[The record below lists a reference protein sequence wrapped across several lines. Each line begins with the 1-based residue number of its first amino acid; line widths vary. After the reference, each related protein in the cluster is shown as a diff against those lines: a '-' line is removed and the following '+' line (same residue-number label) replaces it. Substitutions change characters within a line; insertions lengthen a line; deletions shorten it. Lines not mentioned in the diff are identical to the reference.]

1 MLSQI
6 YYSALPAGKLLLT
19 MPSATESTASVR
31 IPAWKRL
38 GLKLKSASEAP
49 LADVTPK
56 RKRPGEAGK
65 DTSVK
70 KSKPSSDSP
79 GLSVPDQITP
89 PPARKKS
96 VTFTPETKVEDGD
109 SIKQL
114 FSVWVAEQKN
124 QEDLS
129 APVFQ
134 TPQYQ
139 SVEES
144 FDTTLD
150 EKERR
155 VKRVKT
161 VKQGKADS
169 SDPPK
174 TKESTKAK
182 KKKETNQPA
191 TRVTAEGEQAEESL
205 KSTKQSKTKK
215 ARKPRAAKSLTTQTL
230 PEKPFLAYLK
240 QYTDSRDTWK
250 FNKNHQ
256 THLLKHLFNI
266 DIVPSDY
273 AHYIYEYVKGLQG
286 GVRTRLRDS
295 ALAVKV
301 KDLEEPF
308 PEDMENSEQR
318 KMDYDVAM
326 KEYVATMMS
335 AEVGPNV
342 RYEEGVLLGLS
353 DLAMPT
359 RVAKRKRV
367 ERVLAELASGGGETN
382 GGSTGEKDTVMGD
395 DESQKRLRMNDGSS
409 QKVIRKRKQ
418 RTAIVDDETSSEE
431 DSSDSDDSSSDES
444 TTQRDNPED
453 TSSSSSSSSS
463 SSGSEDSGSEGD
475 SEESE
480 SDSE

>member
-1 MLSQI
+1 
-6 YYSALPAGKLLLT
+6 
-19 MPSATESTASVR
+19 MPSATGSAASVR

-38 GLKLKSASEAP
+38 GLKLKSAQEAP
-49 LADVTPK
+49 PTEDINPK
-56 RKRPGEAGK
+56 RKRPNEVGES
-65 DTSVK
+65 TSVK

-89 PPARKKS
+89 QPARKKS

-114 FSVWVAEQKN
+114 FSTWVAEQKN

-134 TPQYQ
+134 TPQYR

-155 VKRVKT
+155 VRRVKT
-161 VKQGKADS
+161 AKQGQANS

-174 TKESTKAK
+174 ATESTKPK
-182 KKKETNQPA
+182 KKKETNQLA
-191 TRVTAEGEQAEESL
+191 TPVTAEAEPVDKSL
-205 KSTKQSKTKK
+205 KSTEQSKSKK

-256 THLLKHLFNI
+256 THLLKRLFNI
-266 DIVPSDY
+266 DIVPSEY
-273 AHYIYEYVKGLQG
+273 AYYIYEYVKGLQG

-318 KMDYDVAM
+318 KRDYNIAM
-326 KEYVATMMS
+326 NEYVATMMA

-367 ERVLAELASGGGETN
+367 ERVLAELASGPEETN
-382 GGSTGEKDTVMGD
+382 GGSSGGKDMVMGD

-409 QKVIRKRKQ
+409 QKVVRKRKQ
-418 RTAIVDDETSSEE
+418 RTAVVDDETSSEE

-444 TTQRDNPED
+444 TMQRVDRED
-453 TSSSSSSSSS
+453 TSSSSSSSS
-463 SSGSEDSGSEGD
+463 SSGSEDSDSEDD
-475 SEESE
+475 SEEESEE

>member
-1 MLSQI
+1 
-6 YYSALPAGKLLLT
+6 
-19 MPSATESTASVR
+19 
-31 IPAWKRL
+31 L
-38 GLKLKSASEAP
+38 GLKLKSAQESTPGE
-49 LADVTPK
+49 DVTTK
-56 RKRPGEAGK
+56 RKRPLEIIEG
-65 DTSVK
+65 TSTK

-79 GLSVPDQITP
+79 GLSVLDQITP
-89 PPARKKS
+89 QPARKKS

-109 SIKQL
+109 SSKQL
-114 FSVWVAEQKN
+114 FSAWVAEQKN

-155 VKRVKT
+155 VKRAKT
-161 VKQGKADS
+161 AKQGKADPK
-169 SDPPK
+169 DPPR
-174 TKESTKAK
+174 TKDSTKAK
-182 KKKETNQPA
+182 KKKETNQPE
-191 TRVTAEGEQAEESL
+191 TPVTAEVGKGEESL
-205 KSTKQSKTKK
+205 KSTEQSKPKK
-215 ARKPRAAKSLTTQTL
+215 ARKPRTAKSLTTQTL
-230 PEKPFLAYLK
+230 PEKPFLSYLK

-256 THLLKHLFNI
+256 THLLKHIFNI
-266 DIVPSDY
+266 DIVPSEY

-308 PEDMENSEQR
+308 SEDMENSEQR
-318 KMDYDVAM
+318 KREYDVAM
-326 KEYVATMMS
+326 NEYVATMMA

-367 ERVLAELASGGGETN
+367 ERVLAELASGEGETN
-382 GGSTGEKDTVMGD
+382 GGSIGGKDMVMGD
-395 DESQKRLRMNDGSS
+395 DENQKRLRMNDGSS

-418 RTAIVDDETSSEE
+418 RTAVVDDETNSEE
-431 DSSDSDDSSSDES
+431 DSSDSDDSSSDEL
-444 TTQRDNPED
+444 TTQRDDPED
-453 TSSSSSSSSS
+453 TSSSSSSSS
-463 SSGSEDSGSEGD
+463 SSGSEDSGSEDD
-475 SEESE
+475 SEEESEE

>member
-1 MLSQI
+1 
-6 YYSALPAGKLLLT
+6 
-19 MPSATESTASVR
+19 MPSVTDSTASVR
-31 IPAWKRL
+31 VPAWKRL
-38 GLKLKSASEAP
+38 GLKLKSAPESPPTEISNS
-49 LADVTPK
+49 K
-56 RKRPGEAGK
+56 RKRPNEGEGI
-65 DTSVK
+65 SIK
-70 KSKPSSDSP
+70 KPKPSSDPP
-79 GLSVPDQITP
+79 GISVPGQVTP
-89 PPARKKS
+89 QPARKKS

-114 FSVWVAEQKN
+114 FGAWVAEQKN

-134 TPQYQ
+134 TPQYP

-161 VKQGKADS
+161 PKQGKTDPNE
-169 SDPPK
+169 PPK
-174 TKESTKAK
+174 AKDLTKAK
-182 KKKETNQPA
+182 KRKDIVTP
-191 TRVTAEGEQAEESL
+191 VTAEGEQAEESL
-205 KSTKQSKTKK
+205 KSTEQLKSKK
-215 ARKPRAAKSLTTQTL
+215 ARKPTAAKSLTTQTL

-240 QYTDSRDTWK
+240 QYTDSRPTWK

-266 DIVPSDY
+266 DVVPSEY

-308 PEDMENSEQR
+308 PDDMENSEQR
-318 KMDYDVAM
+318 KREYDIAM
-326 KEYVATMMS
+326 NEYVATMMA

-342 RYEEGVLLGLS
+342 RYEEGILLGLS
-353 DLAMPT
+353 DLAMPK
-359 RVAKRKRV
+359 RVTKRKRV
-367 ERVLAELASGGGETN
+367 ERVLAELTSGEGKPN
-382 GGSTGEKDTVMGD
+382 GGTTGEKDLVTGD
-395 DESQKRLRMNDGSS
+395 NESQKRLRMNDGSS
-409 QKVIRKRKQ
+409 QKVVRKRKQ
-418 RTAIVDDETSSEE
+418 RTAVVDDETSSEE

-444 TTQRDNPED
+444 TTQRDNPDD
-453 TSSSSSSSSS
+453 TSSSSSSSS
-463 SSGSEDSGSEGD
+463 SSGSEESGSEDGSEEE
-475 SEESE
+475 SEES
-480 SDSE
+480 DSK